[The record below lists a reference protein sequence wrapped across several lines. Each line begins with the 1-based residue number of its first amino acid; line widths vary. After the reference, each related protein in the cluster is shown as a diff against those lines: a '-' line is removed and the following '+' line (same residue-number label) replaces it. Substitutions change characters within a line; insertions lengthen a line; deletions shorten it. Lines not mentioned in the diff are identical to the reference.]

1 MARSARD
8 GATQVK
14 IELPKML
21 LVEGESDRRFFE
33 TLLGRLFS
41 TETIQVE
48 RYGGKFALREFL
60 RLLQISPD
68 YPMVDSIGVTRDAD
82 ESSASAFQS
91 VRSLLMSAGLDAPD
105 EPMVATR
112 GRPRVSVFILP
123 NCESAG
129 MLETLCLSAVQDD
142 PAMPCVEQ
150 YLRCLEDSAGMPPK
164 HPDKAR
170 AHAFLASRSKPEL
183 RVGEAAE
190 AGHWQ
195 LNSPVFDPLKSFL
208 LAL

>member
-112 GRPRVSVFILP
+112 GRPRISVFILP

-129 MLETLCLSAVQDD
+129 MLETLCLSAVECD

-150 YLRCLEDSAGMPPK
+150 FLQCLEENANLPSNN
-164 HPDKAR
+164 PDKAR
-170 AHAFLASRSKPEL
+170 AHAFLASRTKPEL

-195 LNSPVFDPLKSFL
+195 LDSPVFEPLKSFL

>member
-112 GRPRVSVFILP
+112 GLPRVSVFILP

-129 MLETLCLSAVQDD
+129 MLETLCLSAVECD

-170 AHAFLASRSKPEL
+170 AHAFLASRTKPEL

-195 LNSPVFDPLKSFL
+195 LDSPVFDPLKSFL